1 MNIENKYQENYILL
15 AGLRAYVENGTMLS
29 SVNYWRDSYQNFK
42 ELEVQ
47 EHREELLQKSAQFM
61 NSEFLVAFVKEDFPE
76 IEDEIPENI
85 IAIAMSIIE
94 AQEGKE
100 TANITKQFLV
110 EYAINIAKSSKED
123 WLSFIG
129 IKDSISDK
137 EEQFINNLKNL
148 FDFNK

>member
-100 TANITKQFLV
+100 TADITKQFLV

>member
-29 SVNYWRDSYQNFK
+29 SVNHWRDCYQNFK

-47 EHREELLQKSAQFM
+47 EHREELLKSSPQFM
-61 NSEFLVAFVKEDFPE
+61 RSEFLVAFVKEDFPE

-85 IAIAMSIIE
+85 LAIAMSIIE
-94 AQEGKE
+94 AHEGKE
-100 TANITKQFLV
+100 TAEITKQFLI

-129 IKDSISDK
+129 IKDSISNK
-137 EEQFINNLKNL
+137 EEEFINNLRFL